1 MLNQLSQTPA
11 SGLLAAAAGSG
22 ENTVVLIAIGVGI
35 LFLVLFFVLS
45 RKKQADAIAE
55 EERLR
60 KAKQIRPEELEER
73 KDELSLA
80 ELKKAKKSTLGEEQT
95 KEERREMRRKRRAKA
110 QTEKAQSERE
120 VDEGDEEDEELEDD
134 EQLEEPVLVR
144 KAKVEEEP
152 LSDAEAAE
160 IEREKELGKLLDDAV
175 DEKKE
180 ERAPLGL
187 DFDDAVSSA
196 KQLLESANIPP
207 LGSGLISLKDM
218 KAQPLPAMGGLD
230 DLELKSDDE
239 ERQDEE
245 EQEARESIEKVE
257 RTEKKAEKT
266 EKTEKK
272 AGKAGKTEKKAEKTE
287 KKAEKTEKTEKKA
300 EKAEPT
306 GDDER
311 EERRRRRR
319 EKREEEKGGDEE
331 SSRARRS
338 SRRAKAEEA
347 AQQGPRTLREGL
359 DKTRT
364 AGFVA
369 KLGHLLGGK
378 LDDDVVE
385 ELEEILFTADI
396 GVQTSRSLLDKVEK
410 TLSRKELKDGKKA
423 LEFLRSEMQEIL
435 EKSESRFVVGP
446 EAPHVV
452 LVVGVNGAGKTTT
465 IGKIAAKL
473 MKSGKK
479 VLMIAGDTFRAAAI
493 EQLQEWGARTDCP
506 VHASTQ
512 GSDPSAVLFDG
523 LERAK
528 KEGFDVVLA
537 DTAGRLHNKKDL
549 VEELK
554 KIHRVA
560 AKCVPNAPHQTLL
573 VLDATNGQNALAQA
587 VEFKEAVD
595 YTGIILTKLDGTA
608 KGGVIIGICDEL
620 KMPVH
625 FIGIGETVD
634 DLRDFNAGEFV
645 DALF

>member
-80 ELKKAKKSTLGEEQT
+80 ELKKAKKSTLGAEQT

-196 KQLLESANIPP
+196 KQLLESANIPT

-257 RTEKKAEKT
+257 R
-266 EKTEKK
+266 
-272 AGKAGKTEKKAEKTE
+272 TE

-378 LDDDVVE
+378 RDADEIE
-385 ELEEILFTADI
+385 ELDEILFTADI

>member
-196 KQLLESANIPP
+196 KQLLESANIPT

-257 RTEKKAEKT
+257 R
-266 EKTEKK
+266 
-272 AGKAGKTEKKAEKTE
+272 TE